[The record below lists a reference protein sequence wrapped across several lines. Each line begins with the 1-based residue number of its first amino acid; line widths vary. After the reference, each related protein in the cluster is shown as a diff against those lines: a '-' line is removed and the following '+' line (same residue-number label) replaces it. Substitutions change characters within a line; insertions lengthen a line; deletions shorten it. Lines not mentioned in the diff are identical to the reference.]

1 VTFVDTQELNSR
13 ITKLRADG
21 SEGALELATELER
34 QAEQDAPEKLGV
46 DPDAQPQGQQLSD
59 GSVRVEGTPV
69 ETPEAPPLPEEPQI
83 AEAPPTAEERLADA
97 PPIDPHPATPPQ
109 E

>member
-46 DPDAQPQGQQLSD
+46 IPMHSHR
-59 GSVRVEGTPV
+59 GSNY
-69 ETPEAPPLPEEPQI
+69 Q
-83 AEAPPTAEERLADA
+83 TAAFV
-97 PPIDPHPATPPQ
+97 
-109 E
+109 